1 MMLGIYSSY
10 LSAISNLNL
19 YVLIPIAIGIAIGG
33 FIFLCLIEFLFKY
46 FKSYTY
52 FLIIGFVLGSIFVIY
67 PGFSFNLE
75 CVISIVLFVL
85 SYLFARKINV

>member
-1 MMLGIYSSY
+1 MLGIYSSY

-33 FIFLCLIEFLFKY
+33 FIFLCLIEFLFKH

-52 FLIIGFVLGSIFVIY
+52 FLIIGFVLGSIFVIF
-67 PGFSFNLE
+67 PGFSVNAE
-75 CVISIVLFVL
+75 CIISVILFIL
-85 SYLFARKINV
+85 SYLFARKVNIQ